1 MRRRG
6 FISNLALALPMAHA
20 ADGFAARIQE
30 LSESINTAENEK
42 ALWERIRQEFLFHTG
57 LVHFNTGSLG
67 ATPRRVLE
75 AMSGWMYQLE
85 GDPVSNVFGPL
96 GYRMEQVRAKAAALL
111 GATLEEM
118 LIVEN
123 TTSAMNSVALS
134 LAKHLKPGDEILTTN
149 HEHPGGAVCWEY
161 LVKNHGVKLIQ
172 ISMPA
177 PVKDQ
182 AQIIQLVKD
191 HLTPRTRICSFSHV
205 DTITGLQM
213 PIRAISELTRPRE
226 IFLVCDGA
234 QAPGMIQV
242 DVKKLGVD
250 TYASSSHKWLLAPK
264 GSGLLYIRKEM
275 QDQIQPLPF
284 STGYQAYTA
293 ATGTRNVV
301 NVLGHGMAIDFH
313 MAIGSSRVEAR
324 SKSLSIQLRNRLSEN
339 PNLELLTPTQPE
351 LATGL
356 VSFKLKKSTA
366 AEVFTRLQKEHN
378 ILVKVVAKPE
388 YNAIRFSTHVYNNE
402 EETERTAKAIER
414 ILKS

>member
-6 FISNLALALPMAHA
+6 FLSNLALAMPMVHA
-20 ADGFAARIQE
+20 ADGFAASISE
-30 LSESINTAENEK
+30 LSELIKSAENDK
-42 ALWERIRQEFLFHTG
+42 HLWQRIRQEFLFHTG

-96 GYRMEQVRAKAAALL
+96 GYRMEQVRAKAATLL
-111 GATLEEM
+111 GASLDEM

-123 TTSAMNSVALS
+123 TTSAMNHVALS

-161 LVKNHGVKLIQ
+161 LVKNLGVKLVQ
-172 ISMPA
+172 IPMPA

-182 AQIIQLVKD
+182 AQIIQLVSD

-213 PIRAISELTRPRE
+213 PLKEISLLTRPRE
-226 IFLVCDGA
+226 IFFVCDGA
-234 QAPGMIQV
+234 QAPGMLQV

-264 GSGLLYIRKEM
+264 GSGLLFIRKEM
-275 QDQIQPLPF
+275 QEKIQPLPF
-284 STGYQAYTA
+284 TSGYQAYTG

-313 MAIGSSRVEAR
+313 HCIGSERVESR
-324 SKSLSIQLRNRLSEN
+324 CRSLSNQLRNRLSEN
-339 PNLELLTPTQPE
+339 PHMTLLTPTQPE

-356 VSFKLKKSTA
+356 VSFTLKKSTA
-366 AEVFTRLQKEHN
+366 GEVYTRLQKEHN

-388 YNAIRFSTHVYNNE
+388 YNALRFSTHLYNNE
-402 EETERTAKAIER
+402 EEVERTAKAIEL